1 MTKTELLQMMEEIFH
16 DYNTKYFEGK
26 ISTPIFKL
34 FHKQRTLGTYFTSEH
49 AIGLTDYYINGMSRH
64 DVEEIMAHEMVHAYL
79 HETHNEDRGAHYH
92 HGPRFYALANK
103 VNYLSKG
110 YLHISRCTKLSCGT
124 EKTKR
129 NTDDVTLIIAKTYD
143 GRYVVGRIASRK
155 LDYFMGGWLKKYYS
169 EITPFYAIDGN
180 RFGHLVL
187 SQSRFNY
194 RFYTKEALE
203 SDVLPYV
210 RRIQCRCAA

>member
-1 MTKTELLQMMEEIFH
+1 MTKTELLEMMREIFH
-16 DYNTKYFEGK
+16 DYNAKYFNGV
-26 ISTPIFKL
+26 ISTPKFGL
-34 FHKQRTLGTYFTSEH
+34 FHKQRTLGTYFIYEH
-49 AIGLTDYYINGMSRH
+49 KIGLTDYYIDKMNRH

-79 HETHNEDRGAHYH
+79 HETNNADKGAHYH
-92 HGPRFYALANK
+92 HGPNFYELANK

-110 YLHISRCTKLSCGT
+110 YLHISRCTRISCGT
-124 EKTKR
+124 APRKR
-129 NTDDVTLIIAKTYD
+129 STYDVTLLICKTYD

-155 LDYFMGGWLKKYYS
+155 LDYFMGGWLKKYYA
-169 EITPFYAIDGN
+169 EITPFYAIDGS

-194 RFYTKEALE
+194 RTYTKEALE

-210 RRIQCRCAA
+210 KRIQCRCAA